1 MPFSNPLA
9 LLGLLSIIPL
19 IVIYLIRPKPR
30 EVLFSSTIFLTEEKA
45 ERSAVLSRLITD
57 PLFWVQLL
65 VLCSLSVGAA
75 GPYTT
80 EVGTPTSHLVLVVD
94 LSASMESN
102 FAGAKALADPYL
114 DSYQRIS
121 IVLAENVPVVA
132 LQSGSP
138 TEARD
143 VLAKLSPRAVSTD
156 LSGAMIMANGLL
168 GSEGGNM
175 LVVSDFISWVGD
187 DPGDT
192 RKLLESNGAVSIVFA
207 NSRNGGDNAAIVG
220 GWTIDSGNGYANHT
234 VLVHN
239 FGQSRTVPISV
250 NGPGGTSTSSV
261 HLDRG
266 QDYYFSFKAFSG
278 VNKVT
283 LGLKDAISSDNTAY
297 VYIPEQGQKKILY
310 LGEPG
315 PALTA
320 LKSLPNAEVAQSG
333 DYGNFNVVVVSKNA
347 SSDGKLNRYIDGGGR
362 VVYIAQSRN
371 ESPDYLP
378 VRITGEAKGPVNLW
392 IRSPEFASDI
402 HFDEIGISTYL
413 DATARRQSVSMVEAN
428 GAPVLA
434 YWRLGKGT
442 VIYDG
447 LEKDSDFYFRPEYPI
462 FWNDMINWLNGV
474 PDLSAS
480 NRKTGEIIPLGA
492 SVMVQTPSGSVTT
505 STLLLDEVGMYSF
518 QGRSLSASMYN
529 LRESDLSNGASYPAG
544 EFSAGASREAVVER
558 DLSPWVI
565 ALAALAIIMELAII
579 RWRRE
584 A

>member
-65 VLCSLSVGAA
+65 VLCSLSIAAA

-94 LSASMESN
+94 LSASMEN
-102 FAGAKALADPYL
+102 DFAGAIKMADPYL
-114 DSYQRIS
+114 DGYQRIS

-138 TEARD
+138 AETRD
-143 VLAKLSPRAVSTD
+143 VLAKLTPRAVSAD
-156 LSGAMIMANGLL
+156 LSSAMILANGLL

-175 LVVSDFISWVGD
+175 LVVSDFISWAGD

-192 RKLLESNGAVSIVFA
+192 RKLLEASGLTSIVFA
-207 NSRNGGDNAAIVG
+207 TSRSGGDNVAIVG
-220 GWTIDSGNGYANHT
+220 GWTIDSGQGFANHT
-234 VLVHN
+234 ALVHN
-239 FGQSRTVPISV
+239 FGQPRTLPISV
-250 NGPGGTSTSSV
+250 TGPGGTSSSSV
-261 HLDRG
+261 FLDSG
-266 QDYYFSFKAFSG
+266 QDYYFSFRAFPG
-278 VNKVT
+278 VNKVS
-283 LGLKDAISSDNTAY
+283 LELKDAIHSDNTAY
-297 VYIPEQGQKKILY
+297 VYIPEQGQRKILY
-310 LGEPG
+310 LGEPE
-315 PALTA
+315 PALKA
-320 LKSLPNAEVAQSG
+320 LQSLPSAQVVQSG
-333 DYGNFNVVVVSKNA
+333 EFGNFDVVVISKNA
-347 SSDGKLNRYIDGGGR
+347 SSDGKLYRYIDGGGK

-371 ESPDYLP
+371 ESPDYIP
-378 VRITGEAKGPVNLW
+378 VRITSEAKGPVNLW
-392 IRSPEFASDI
+392 IRSTEFASDI
-402 HFDEIGISTYL
+402 HFDEIGISSFLET
-413 DATARRQSVSMVEAN
+413 TARRQSISMVEAN

-474 PDLSAS
+474 PEISAS
-480 NRKTGEIIPLGA
+480 NRKTGDTIPFES
-492 SVMVQTPSGSVTT
+492 SVKAQTPDGTVTT
-505 STLLLDEVGMYSF
+505 TNLLLDEVGMYSF
-518 QGRSLSASMYN
+518 QGKTVATSMYN
-529 LRESDLSNGASYPAG
+529 PRESNLGGGATYPSG
-544 EFSAGASREAVVER
+544 EFRAGGNRETLVEK
-558 DLSPWVI
+558 DLSPWII
-565 ALAALAIIMELAII
+565 ALAALAVILEMAIT

-584 A
+584 T